1 MTAPTEQAGA
11 STVTI
16 VAFGDSMTAPRPGQV
31 QRVYGERLVDELDAL
46 GIHATVVNAGVGGN
60 TTNDAR
66 ERFPADVLSHD
77 PEIVILQ
84 FGANDASVRIF
95 EQPPRTRPQV
105 ELTAFAANL
114 EDLLRGA
121 KARGVRAIC
130 IGSPPLRWA
139 PRTRELYDGPPYRPD
154 DVDGFGWIAA
164 RYADQMRRV
173 AAAEG
178 VPFIDL
184 DAAIRAQRDP
194 IDAFL
199 LDGLHPNDRGHA
211 LIARLLTAE
220 VCRILSGGDRGW
232 QRNTPERVWVHPSC
246 SWLPAVHQGPFVAL
260 DDDTIFTANHGSALI
275 SADEGRTW
283 TETALFPPELD
294 HVLALARLP
303 VAKIAVG
310 SSPSSQR
317 AMSKSWIVMSRKMP
331 PEMRT

>member
-1 MTAPTEQAGA
+1 M
-11 STVTI
+11 
-16 VAFGDSMTAPRPGQV
+16 
-31 QRVYGERLVDELDAL
+31 
-46 GIHATVVNAGVGGN
+46 
-60 TTNDAR
+60 
-66 ERFPADVLSHD
+66 LSHD

-199 LDGLHPNDRGHA
+199 LDGCTPNDRGHA

-220 VCRILSGGDRGW
+220 VCRILSGGERGCSATPRSGSGCIRAAPGCLRFTRDRSS
-232 QRNTPERVWVHPSC
+232 RSTTIRSSPPTTAAPS
-246 SWLPAVHQGPFVAL
+246 
-260 DDDTIFTANHGSALI
+260 SAL
-275 SADEGRTW
+275 T
-283 TETALFPPELD
+283 TA
-294 HVLALARLP
+294 ARGP
-303 VAKIAVG
+303 RRHCFR
-310 SSPSSQR
+310 PSSTTCWR
-317 AMSKSWIVMSRKMP
+317 RS
-331 PEMRT
+331 E